1 MGLFD
6 IAVSANNFFQFGTN
20 YLALF
25 WFIIFASNLSICD
38 KVLCECERIAVDN
51 TKLTNETTKLPND
64 VCALSAEKMN
74 SQAKLKI
81 FVMAKPTPPRTT
93 AWLAWTQVLQQCRSC
108 FTFVETALLL
118 FHANAEEERN
128 VEDADVNDADRH
140 DHRHDRGVDSQSDG
154 YQRAEDQ
161 DVRNR

>member
-1 MGLFD
+1 MVKSHDEISSNSMGLFD

-81 FVMAKPTPPRTT
+81 CCHDQANSSTNNSLVGLDASPLG
-93 AWLAWTQVLQQCRSC
+93 WLGHRSSSNVDLVLPALKQPYCC
-108 FTFVETALLL
+108 FMQMLRRKEMS
-118 FHANAEEERN
+118 RM
-128 VEDADVNDADRH
+128 
-140 DHRHDRGVDSQSDG
+140 QM
-154 YQRAEDQ
+154 
-161 DVRNR
+161 